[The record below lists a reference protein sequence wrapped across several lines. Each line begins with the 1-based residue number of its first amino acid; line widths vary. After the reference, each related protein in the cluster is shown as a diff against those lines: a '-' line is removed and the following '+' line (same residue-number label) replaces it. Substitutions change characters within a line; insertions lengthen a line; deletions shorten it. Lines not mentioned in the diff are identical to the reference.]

1 MKIGVLPLGDPGVFR
16 SLLLPEVA
24 AALTD
29 KEPITAFGLTQNDL
43 AICAAAG
50 YLEEDSFLILSF
62 YIAPDYRRCG
72 GGRLLME
79 TLAEALRSEASHI
92 SLSFTAMEPEQE
104 TLLPFLD
111 ALGFLQEADHGETIY
126 LTSIEKITDTPFF
139 AAGEKTGG
147 IPFSELTEQQLSA
160 ATKAAQLALAP
171 MPQDGF
177 RAKSVEQE
185 ISMAYIKE
193 GALLAYIIFETT
205 WEDGL
210 ILSALWSGAENLA
223 VLPILLRTAAARV
236 QKKYP
241 PQTKLILQAVN
252 PASAALIRHL
262 LPEAKNISY
271 TYHMSLES
279 RLAERI

>member
-1 MKIGVLPLGDPGVFR
+1 MKIGVLPPGDPGVFR

-24 AALTD
+24 AALTAQ
-29 KEPITAFGLTQNDL
+29 EPLTAFGLTQDDL
-43 AICAAAG
+43 AIGAAAG
-50 YLEEDSFLILSF
+50 YLEGNTFLILSF

-79 TLAEALRSEASHI
+79 TLAKALRGEASRI
-92 SLSFTAMEPEQE
+92 TLSFTATEPEQE
-104 TLLPFLD
+104 ALLPFLD
-111 ALGFLQEADHGETIY
+111 ALGFLQEADRGETIY
-126 LTSIEKITDTPFF
+126 LTSLNKISETPFF
-139 AAGEKTGG
+139 TAGEKTGG
-147 IPFSELTEQQLSA
+147 IPFSDLTEQQLSA

-177 RAKSVEQE
+177 QAKSVERE

-193 GALLAYIIFETT
+193 GNLLAYIIFETT

-210 ILSALWSGAENLA
+210 TLSALWSGAENLA
-223 VLPILLRTAAARV
+223 ILPVLLRTAAARV

-262 LPEAKNISY
+262 LPGAKNISY
-271 TYHMSLES
+271 TYHMPLKS
-279 RLAERI
+279 RLAERS